1 MSVIMTM
8 RAKGDVGAFEKYA
21 SAHSDELVRIANA
34 GKKMGAKHHMF
45 AAADGEI
52 VVIDEWPDA
61 ETFQGFFTSQQS
73 EIAKIMA
80 AAGVQG
86 QPEITFSRKL
96 DTADEF

>member
-21 SAHSDELVRIANA
+21 SAHPDQLVRIANDA
-34 GKKMGAKHHMF
+34 KQRGATHHLF
-45 AAADGEI
+45 AAGDGEI
-52 VVIDEWPDA
+52 VVIDEWPNPEA
-61 ETFQGFFTSQQS
+61 FQGFFASQR
-73 EIAKIMA
+73 EIPEVMA